1 MAGDLGRRPG
11 LGRSDLSGQAAEW
24 DAGPAEN
31 ELQGRRGRATSCSA
45 TGPSPHWAAGI
56 RLMARPAFPAHCRRC
71 AAVQVDGTDGQA
83 PRQAGPIVRAARTLS
98 GSRHTSGTVWGACSA
113 RSRRRRLPG
122 SSLASAARTAR
133 SAQDSLGALT
143 CRWSRATW
151 FAGSRSPHPWHRRTR
166 QARRASRTCSSARL
180 ASRIDASTDS
190 ADPGDSAQQMPNM
203 TVRVRASHQVNGR
216 TSYRHPQGES
226 Q

>member
-1 MAGDLGRRPG
+1 MENTKIFRGCQPVALWQVTSAGVRVPGAPTHPGRR
-11 LGRSDLSGQAAEW
+11 LSGTQAPLRMNCRA
-24 DAGPAEN
+24 AAAARHLAPPPVPHHT
-31 ELQGRRGRATSCSA
+31 GR
-45 TGPSPHWAAGI
+45 PGI

-122 SSLASAARTAR
+122 SSRASVARTAR

-166 QARRASRTCSSARL
+166 QARRASRTCA
-180 ASRIDASTDS
+180 A
-190 ADPGDSAQQMPNM
+190 AQ
-203 TVRVRASHQVNGR
+203 G
-216 TSYRHPQGES
+216 
-226 Q
+226 

>member
-1 MAGDLGRRPG
+1 MSTRDPVAGDLDRRPG
-11 LGRSDLSGQAAEW
+11 LGRSHPSGQAAER
-24 DAGPAEN
+24 DEDPAEN

-45 TGPSPHWAAGI
+45 TGPSPRWAAGD
-56 RLMARPAFPAHCRRC
+56 PADGPPSLSAHCRRC
-71 AAVQVDGTDGQA
+71 AAVQVDGTDGHA
-83 PRQAGPIVRAARTLS
+83 PRHAGPIVRAARTLS

-122 SSLASAARTAR
+122 SSRASTARTAR

-166 QARRASRTCSSARL
+166 QARRASRTRA
-180 ASRIDASTDS
+180 A
-190 ADPGDSAQQMPNM
+190 AQ
-203 TVRVRASHQVNGR
+203 G
-216 TSYRHPQGES
+216 
-226 Q
+226 